1 MSGILK
7 IEDFIVIIFRQL
19 HLFFLP
25 KQFQNELCLVER
37 FISLFLLNSTAFE
50 YLINEVLYFN
60 LEMGDGNFPLL
71 IVESDDIVDQLMD
84 IIDLFQS
91 ILVMNSAL
99 VR

>member
-1 MSGILK
+1 
-7 IEDFIVIIFRQL
+7 
-19 HLFFLP
+19 
-25 KQFQNELCLVER
+25 
-37 FISLFLLNSTAFE
+37 
-50 YLINEVLYFN
+50 
-60 LEMGDGNFPLL
+60 MGDGNFPLL